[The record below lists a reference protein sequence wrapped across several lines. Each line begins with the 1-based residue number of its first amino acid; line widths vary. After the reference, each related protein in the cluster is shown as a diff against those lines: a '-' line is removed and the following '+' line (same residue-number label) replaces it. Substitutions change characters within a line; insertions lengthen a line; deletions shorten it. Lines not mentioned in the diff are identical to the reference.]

1 MSFIDHLE
9 ALRWHIVRAVLAI
22 LISAIVFF
30 IYIDEIFDVV
40 IMGPTRNDFI
50 SYRVFCKMSHAL
62 GMGESLCM
70 PPMKMSLQSGPYL
83 LMMS

>member
-1 MSFIDHLE
+1 MSFVDHLE

-22 LISAIVFF
+22 LISAIMFF

-50 SYRVFCKMSHAL
+50 SYRVF
-62 GMGESLCM
+62 
-70 PPMKMSLQSGPYL
+70 
-83 LMMS
+83 